1 MKKIDYAVTPR
12 SSNVKT
18 GNMPT
23 LWVGTTK
30 EDAIESCRK
39 SNCALLPKRF
49 GGKDGRISSKLKLKP
64 CYAWQ
69 GSVKMAA
76 QSIYRSFATNPH
88 KYAIEEALKKSVRSA
103 TVIRITG
110 IGDPSALDEEQAQ
123 EITAAAQ
130 HHKMKLYGFTAGW
143 RFAKWWRGKL
153 MASTFTLEEADEA
166 LDDGWRAATVL
177 PHDFV
182 GEGPKKN
189 TFTTPKGRKG
199 VVCPYI
205 MGARLTCTTCKLCV
219 AEKNGPIIGFVS
231 HR

>member
-1 MKKIDYAVTPR
+1 MKYAVTPR
-12 SSNVKT
+12 SNNVKT
-18 GNMPT
+18 GDMPT

-30 EDAIESCRK
+30 EDAVKSCKK
-39 SNCALLPKRF
+39 SKCPLLPKRF
-49 GGKDGRISSKLKLKP
+49 GGKDGQISKKMKLKP

-76 QSIYRSFATNPH
+76 NSIYRSYASDPS
-88 KYAIEEALKKSVRSA
+88 KYKIDKALLKSVRSA

-110 IGDPSALDEEQAQ
+110 IGDPSALSPDQAE
-123 EITAAAQ
+123 EITATAQ
-130 HHKMKLYGFTAGW
+130 HHNMKLYGFTAGW

-153 MASTFTLEEADEA
+153 MASTFNLKQADKA
-166 LDDGWRAATVL
+166 IDAGWRVATVL

-205 MGARLTCTTCKLCV
+205 MGAKLTCTTCKLCV
-219 AEKNGPIIGFVS
+219 AEKSGPIIGFVS